1 MTPWA
6 SGPSSSSARARA
18 ITSACLSWWSP
29 QGPPSTRTARRRRT
43 RHRLQLPQAQP
54 VRAPA
59 VAAPQLP
66 SCTPRPLLPPR
77 PLPCADLMPLPHSRA
92 PRPPLPRSPSRAARP
107 SPTLRW
113 PSCAPKPSLPLQS
126 PPRSLSRALRPPSP
140 LRLLWPL
147 ARPGRLPPP
156 AWLPPHAV
164 RLLLPLRSPARAVRS
179 PLSLWP
185 LRTRRHCR
193 PRRHCRRGSCRAA
206 WPPPALLLHAVL
218 PPLPCSCGCCDRP
231 RALQP
236 TLLLRPPSHGH

>member
-77 PLPCADLMPLPHSRA
+77 SLPCADLMPLPHSRA
-92 PRPPLPRSPSRAARP
+92 PRPPLPLWPVVHSVRLPRPPSRAARP
-107 SPTLRW
+107 SPTLQW

-147 ARPGRLPPP
+147 ARPGRLPLS
-156 AWLPPHAV
+156 AWSPPHAV

-218 PPLPCSCGCCDRP
+218 PPLPCSCG
-231 RALQP
+231 
-236 TLLLRPPSHGH
+236 